1 MPSWSLKRIGTA
13 ALGAATIAVT
23 IALPAAAGDGIGFAL
38 DWVVNGTH
46 AGYFVAQ
53 DKGYY
58 GDAGLDVTLSRGFGS
73 GDTVKRVAAGT
84 ATFGLADT
92 GAIIAAEANE
102 EVPIRIVAMIYDR
115 ASLGV
120 IYLAE
125 SGIKNPKD
133 LEGRKIGR
141 SASGASVNMFPGFLK
156 ANNIDRSKIREV
168 VVDGAN
174 FLPMLMSA
182 QVDAVLEQSIIIG
195 KFRRIATEQGKTAL
209 AMRYSDFGLEAY
221 GNAILTHPTTL
232 QDKPDL
238 VRRFVKASLRGV
250 AYAFDHPEEAI
261 AIMRKTNPEV
271 AADSATDELV
281 AMREIETTDEIQRV
295 GLGHID
301 RTRMEKTRD
310 IITSALSLKRSV
322 PLEEIYSA
330 DFLPGS
336 PIVHSG
342 K

>member
-1 MPSWSLKRIGTA
+1 MPSCSPRRIAA
-13 ALGAATIAVT
+13 ALGAASLSMA
-23 IALPAAAGDGIGFAL
+23 IALPAAAGDAVGFAL

-53 DKGYY
+53 GKGYY

-156 ANNIDRSKIREV
+156 
-168 VVDGAN
+168 
-174 FLPMLMSA
+174 
-182 QVDAVLEQSIIIG
+182 
-195 KFRRIATEQGKTAL
+195 
-209 AMRYSDFGLEAY
+209 
-221 GNAILTHPTTL
+221 
-232 QDKPDL
+232 
-238 VRRFVKASLRGV
+238 
-250 AYAFDHPEEAI
+250 
-261 AIMRKTNPEV
+261 
-271 AADSATDELV
+271 DELV
-281 AMREIETTDEIQRV
+281 AGDRERDVTQGDDVSSGAGREALVDAEQRN
-295 GLGHID
+295 
-301 RTRMEKTRD
+301 
-310 IITSALSLKRSV
+310 
-322 PLEEIYSA
+322 
-330 DFLPGS
+330 
-336 PIVHSG
+336 
-342 K
+342 